1 MPSSQQALG
10 HRPAHL
16 SKPDKSYLHVCLR
29 FVVGVLLVS
38 GNSAFAQSYPAKSV
52 KIIVPWPPAGVTDV
66 LTRTLAQALSES
78 TGQQFVIE
86 NRPGAGGTLG
96 MAMLAKSAPDGY
108 TLAASDVPSHAI
120 SATLY
125 GKLPYDVL
133 GDFEP
138 IAMIAGSPMVLVTNP
153 ALGAHSLRQF
163 VELARGQPGKLT
175 YGSSGNGS
183 ITHLA
188 VERFKQ
194 MAGIDLV
201 HVPYKGTVPA
211 VTSVMAGDTAL
222 AFGTIP
228 GVVPQAKAGKLVL
241 LGASFGKRFSQI
253 AEVPAIAETLPGYD
267 MGFYTALF
275 VPARTPREIIDK
287 LSGETARAFAQP
299 KLREIYAASAAE
311 PGSMTSAQL
320 KDYLSSEVKS
330 WGEVV
335 RAVGLKID

>member
-1 MPSSQQALG
+1 MT
-10 HRPAHL
+10 
-16 SKPDKSYLHVCLR
+16 KTDKAKIHFAFLVA
-29 FVVGVLLVS
+29 LLVFA
-38 GNSAFAQSYPAKSV
+38 GTATAQSYPAKPV
-52 KIIVPWPPAGVTDV
+52 RVVVPWPPAGVTDV
-66 LTRTLAQALSES
+66 LTRALVQAMSES
-78 TGQQFVIE
+78 MGQQFVVE

-96 MAMLAKSAPDGY
+96 LAPVAKSAPDGY
-108 TLAASDVPSHAI
+108 TLVASDVPSHAI

-125 GKLPYDVL
+125 AKLPYDVL
-133 GDFEP
+133 NDFEP

-153 ALGAHSLRQF
+153 ALGTRSLADFIRH
-163 VELARGQPGKLT
+163 VKSNPGKLS

-188 VERFKQ
+188 VERLKQ

-211 VTSVMAGDTAL
+211 ITSVLSGDTAL

-228 GVVPQAKAGKLVL
+228 GVVPHAKAGKLVL

-253 AEVPAIAETLPGYD
+253 PEVPAIAVTIPGYD

-275 VPARTPREIIDK
+275 APGKAPKEVIEK
-287 LSGETARAFAQP
+287 LSAEVAKAQAQP
-299 KLREIYAASAAE
+299 KVREIFAASAAE
-311 PGSMTSAQL
+311 PGAMTPAQL
-320 KDYLSSEVKS
+320 KQYLASEVKA

-335 RAVGLKID
+335 RSVGLKID